1 MKACENIIGI
11 DEVGYGAW
19 AGPVFACAVFFD
31 KEIDKV
37 LFNEIKD
44 SKKINKRKLSIL
56 YNQLTTQIL
65 YGIGFATPEEIDK
78 INIKNA
84 TYKAMERAF
93 QNLPMPD
100 YLKNSLNIIIDGNSN
115 PNFSNKISTLIDG
128 DDKIKQ
134 ISCASI
140 IAKVTRDNVMKKL
153 HDEFPQYNW
162 KNNVGYGTRQHIE
175 AIKNFGVTRQ
185 HRLSYK
191 PIKIALNQH
200 NI

>member
-19 AGPVFACAVFFD
+19 AGPVYACAVFFN
-31 KEIDKV
+31 KEIDKS

-44 SKKINKRKLSIL
+44 SKKINKKKLTIL
-56 YNQLTTQIL
+56 YNQLKTQVL
-65 YGIGFATPEEIDK
+65 YGIGFATPEEIDTL
-78 INIKNA
+78 NIRNA
-84 TYKAMERAF
+84 THKAMERAF
-93 QNLPMPD
+93 QNLPISD
-100 YLKNSLNIIIDGNSN
+100 FLKNSINIIIDGNSN
-115 PNFSNKISTLIDG
+115 PHFSNKISTLIDG

-140 IAKVTRDNVMKKL
+140 IAKVTRDNVMKEL
-153 HDEFPQYNW
+153 HNKFPQYNW
-162 KNNVGYGTRQHIE
+162 QKNVGYGTKQHIE
-175 AIKNFGVTRQ
+175 AIKNFGITNQ

-191 PIKIALNQH
+191 PIKIALNND